1 MYQNNLRSIILIEK
15 KVIAVCL
22 IKLPFIDNLKYDFYH
37 IFLKKVGF
45 VIIKSNFTLQLILN
59 TIFFYFINICGVL
72 KISS

>member
-1 MYQNNLRSIILIEK
+1 MQLLQGIILIK
-15 KVIAVCL
+15 GLNIVVYRT
-22 IKLPFIDNLKYDFYH
+22 KLPFIDMLKYDIYH

>member
-1 MYQNNLRSIILIEK
+1 MQLLQGIILIK
-15 KVIAVCL
+15 GLNIVVYRT
-22 IKLPFIDNLKYDFYH
+22 KLSFIDNLKYDFYH

-72 KISS
+72 KINL